1 MAAMGR
7 GLSHAATA
15 DKEGAAMTLRTITP
29 PITAGRGR
37 AAPAARYIKPA
48 VAPPLPVRART
59 RGGRRVGERVP
70 FPRTLLPA
78 QRSFLARTSVSE
90 AGVRAPY
97 GKRLGSNVGKRL
109 GNAGKAQERS
119 KPTATGS
126 NQT

>member
-1 MAAMGR
+1 
-7 GLSHAATA
+7 
-15 DKEGAAMTLRTITP
+15 MTLRTITP

-70 FPRTLLPA
+70 FPRPLLRAP
-78 QRSFLARTSVSE
+78 RSFLASPSVSG

-97 GKRLGSNVGKRL
+97 GKRLGSNVVQSL
-109 GNAGKAQERS
+109 GNAGKELERS
-119 KPTATGS
+119 KPTATGG